1 MTTIYDALKSDH
13 DKHRDLLKKLAATQG
28 DSGERRKLRQTF
40 CCDAGPRAAAEEP
53 TFCSHLMAGSDGR
66 RPAAEHKERGRP
78 DPGPERDRLRRAWL
92 DGTLKQRCALPVEDA
107 EEGAFQVARDVI
119 GAVERGNTGAGFAG
133 HRSEE
138 RGPRGR
144 KSRKRA
150 GGLTKTVQPA
160 VSR

>member
-40 CCDAGPRAAAEEP
+40 HYDAGAHAAAEEP
-53 TFCSHLMAGSDGR
+53 AFCSHLMAGSEGR
-66 RPAAEHKERGRP
+66 RPAAEHRERGRP
-78 DPGPERDRLRRAWL
+78 DPGAWTRRTARLAGWHV
-92 DGTLKQRCALPVEDA
+92 KQRCAPPVEEA

-119 GAVERGNTGAGFAG
+119 GANERGNTGAGFAG

-138 RGPRGR
+138 RGPGGR

-150 GGLTKTVQPA
+150 GGQTKTVQPA

>member
-13 DKHRDLLKKLAATQG
+13 DKHRDLLKKLVSTQG

-53 TFCSHLMAGSDGR
+53 AFCGHLMAGSEGR

-78 DPGPERDRLRRAWL
+78 DPGARTRRTAARLAGWHV
-92 DGTLKQRCALPVEDA
+92 KQRCAHPVEAA
-107 EEGAFQVARDVI
+107 EEGAFQVARDII
-119 GAVERGNTGAGFAG
+119 GADEPGNTGAGFAG
-133 HRSEE
+133 QRSEE
-138 RGPRGR
+138 RGPGER

-150 GGLTKTVQPA
+150 GGLTRTVQPA